1 VKRLI
6 LLSVLTGLAVPPV
19 ADARTI
25 KLGWR
30 ESDGLG
36 VMSFTV
42 STLTL
47 GDDRW
52 TVRGSF
58 TNHSN
63 VALGIE
69 RRFFA
74 LAVFATPDLSRPAAA
89 IRATSFAPLPVR
101 LAPGRTWRGTFSGP
115 GVPSRGSYLRVRFG
129 RFSGTPSPIPG
140 LRHFSWLTEHAH
152 RLR

>member
-1 VKRLI
+1 MRRLV
-6 LLSVLTGLAVPPV
+6 VLVSLVALASP
-19 ADARTI
+19 ATAEARTI

-30 ESDGLG
+30 ESDGIG

-42 STLTL
+42 ATLTL

-52 TVRGSF
+52 SIRGSF
-58 TNHSN
+58 TNHSD
-63 VALGIE
+63 VTLRIE

-74 LAVFATPDLSRPAAA
+74 VGLFATADGSRPAALT
-89 IRATSFAPLPVR
+89 RADSFAPIPVT

-129 RFSGTPSPIPG
+129 RFSGNPAPIPG
-140 LRHFSWLTEHAH
+140 FRRFSWLADHYH

>member
-1 VKRLI
+1 MKRLI
-6 LLSVLTGLAVPPV
+6 LVFVLTALAVPPV

-25 KLGWR
+25 ELGWR

-36 VMSFTV
+36 VMSFRV

-47 GDDRW
+47 GNDRW

-58 TNHSN
+58 TNHSD
-63 VALGIE
+63 VAMRIE

-74 LAVFATPDLSRPAAA
+74 LLVFATPDLSRPAAA
-89 IRATSFAPLPVR
+89 IRAASFAPLPVR

-115 GVPSRGSYLRVRFG
+115 GVPSRGSYLRVRLG

-140 LRHFSWLTEHAH
+140 LGRFSWLTEHAY
-152 RLR
+152 RLG

>member
-1 VKRLI
+1 MRRL
-6 LLSVLTGLAVPPV
+6 LLLVTLVAVTAPPA

-30 ESDGLG
+30 EDDGLG
-36 VMSFTV
+36 VMSFRV

-47 GDDRW
+47 GNDRW

-58 TNHSN
+58 TNHSP
-63 VALGIE
+63 VPLRIE

-74 LAVFATPDLSRPAAA
+74 LVVFGTPDLSRPAAA
-89 IRATSFAPLPVR
+89 IRATSFAPRPVS
-101 LAPGRTWRGTFSGP
+101 LAPGGTWRGTFGGP
-115 GVPSRGSYLRVRFG
+115 GIPSRGSYLRVRFG

-140 LRHFSWLTEHAH
+140 LRHFSWLTEHSH